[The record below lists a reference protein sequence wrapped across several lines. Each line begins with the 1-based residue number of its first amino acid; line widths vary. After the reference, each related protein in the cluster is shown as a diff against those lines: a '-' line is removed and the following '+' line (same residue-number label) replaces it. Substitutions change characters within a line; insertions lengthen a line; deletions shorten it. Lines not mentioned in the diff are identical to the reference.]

1 MNRGQIILLVTMFG
15 IGVLGGLFIG
25 RTVPIRTVKT
35 EYTLEIVS
43 DRIVYLKPVD
53 SPRVYICTF
62 DEIGD
67 KLLEDNR

>member
-53 SPRVYICTF
+53 SPRVYICNF